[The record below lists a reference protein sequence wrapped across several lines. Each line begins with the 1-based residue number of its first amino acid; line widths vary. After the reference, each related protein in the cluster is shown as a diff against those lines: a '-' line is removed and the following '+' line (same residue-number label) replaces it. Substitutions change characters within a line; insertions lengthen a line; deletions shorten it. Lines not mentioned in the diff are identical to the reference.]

1 MAADTA
7 RPNSESRTPV
17 INDDNDIDKKKHH
30 IYAKLGIRV
39 QRRTMW
45 VCFIVGVLA
54 PDLGNREAWDSTLR
68 REERGR
74 EEQKRREKREEE
86 KRVEREE
93 RGRIF
98 TPGREK
104 EERGRQRG
112 KTREGSRMRKCKRL
126 QTKARGGD
134 EWKSAL

>member
-1 MAADTA
+1 MQSLAF
-7 RPNSESRTPV
+7 ESR
-17 INDDNDIDKKKHH
+17 
-30 IYAKLGIRV
+30 GE
-39 QRRTMW
+39 QW

-112 KTREGSRMRKCKRL
+112 KTREGSRLRKCKRL

-134 EWKSAL
+134 ERVKECSLNILELRVLKI